1 MPQYSRT
8 VKYKKLR
15 DEIAMDNEA
24 HINPRSRDLE
34 PYAERINTIAPAILP
49 ETTPN
54 DNSPALQPQ
63 NPVRDFDSALRHL
76 NEVIERTL
84 DKGLPPVTSKPLP
97 RQDTSTAELFVSTR
111 KPYAEPEPIR
121 KPKPDTAQ
129 TAELFPSSKKTPT
142 IRPFMVEE
150 PQEELPRPVTKK
162 PEQNVYEVDEQ
173 KTEQIQKELF
183 ADPDIHFH
191 PQVEDTP
198 SDQRQQKSADEIR
211 NEVEQ
216 LMRGKTQEEP
226 DTDSYLRETREL
238 QRELDAHE
246 DEMNGFHAKMDETH
260 KLMNTILW
268 FVILALVVILLV
280 IIYFIYRAY
289 TG

>member
-54 DNSPALQPQ
+54 DNDPAMEPL
-63 NPVRDFDSALRHL
+63 NPVHDFDSALRHL

-84 DKGLPPVTSKPLP
+84 DKGLPPVASSTPPHPDL
-97 RQDTSTAELFVSTR
+97 STAELFVSTR
-111 KPYAEPEPIR
+111 KPYAEPAPIR
-121 KPKPDTAQ
+121 KPKPDVAQ

-150 PQEELPRPVTKK
+150 PQEERPAKK
-162 PEQNVYEVDEQ
+162 QPVQNPYEVDEQ
-173 KTEQIQKELF
+173 KTEQIQKTLF

-198 SDQRQQKSADEIR
+198 SDQRQKSADEIR

-216 LMRGKTQEEP
+216 LMRGKTLEEP
-226 DTDSYLRETREL
+226 DTDTYLRETREL

-268 FVILALVVILLV
+268 FVILALVVVLLV